1 MYISLRFFVFL
12 CLSILTVSSVSG
24 QTSELAKIRIEG
36 VNEELAANIR
46 NHLAISAES
55 CYAPLSR
62 LNRLALTTTVIVLLV
77 WASICGPTSSC
88 VMTSACLTAKT
99 P

>member
-24 QTSELAKIRIEG
+24 QTSELARIRIEG

-55 CYAPLSR
+55 CDTPLSR
-62 LNRLALTTTVIVLLV
+62 LNRLAPQVRTNIRNAANALAITEYF
-77 WASICGPTSSC
+77 
-88 VMTSACLTAKT
+88 
-99 P
+99 